1 MKYNTTQDIV
11 MDFTQA
17 LNTYPLILTE
27 CAISEQLRRRED
39 VQLHPTLFNTP
50 LIYDESGRQHLYD
63 IYFEYRKIAIE
74 AGLPVLLCAPTWR
87 IDQERISGSA
97 YKPSIIH
104 DAIDFINILGR
115 EHQDDRSPFFTG
127 GLLGPKNDC
136 YSPNEAL
143 SRSEAADYH
152 NWQISKMIEGGNV
165 DVIIAQ
171 TIPSVQEAL
180 GIADALSAT
189 NVDYIISFVI
199 NRHSLVLDS
208 TPLEEAI
215 CIIDEKVKRPPAGY
229 MVNCVYP
236 TFLQAEQQSP
246 DFFSRLI
253 GIQANSSSKDHDQL
267 DGSDILLQDSITDW
281 GTRMLELN
289 RKYGVKILGG
299 CCGTDGS
306 YLTYLT
312 KN

>member
-1 MKYNTTQDIV
+1 MNFAK
-11 MDFTQA
+11 A
-17 LNTYPLILTE
+17 LKTYPLLLTE

-39 VQLHPTLFNTP
+39 VELHPTLFNTP
-50 LIYDESGRQHLYD
+50 LIYHDSGRQHLYD
-63 IYFEYRKIAIE
+63 IYAGFRKIALE
-74 AGLPVLLCAPTWR
+74 AELPILLCAPTWR
-87 IDQERISGSA
+87 VDQARISESTFE
-97 YKPSIIH
+97 PTIIR
-104 DAIDFINILGR
+104 DAINFINVLGK
-115 EHQDDRSPFFTG
+115 EHPSTKSPFFTG

-143 SRSEAADYH
+143 SRPEAAEYH
-152 NWQISKMIEGGNV
+152 NWQIEKMVETGNI

-171 TIPSVQEAL
+171 TIPSIQEAL

-189 NVDYIISFVI
+189 DVDYIISFVI
-199 NRHSLVLDS
+199 NRDSLVLDG
-208 TPLEEAI
+208 TPLREAI
-215 CIIDEKVKRPPAGY
+215 NILDKKVMRPPTGY

-236 TFLQAEQQSP
+236 TFLKAEQQSP

-253 GIQANSSSKDHDQL
+253 GIQANSSSQDHEQL

-281 GTRMLELN
+281 GNHMLELN
-289 RKYGVKILGG
+289 RQYGVKILGG